1 MANLKKINKI
11 VPIVT
16 AAVIMLST
24 LSVVLP
30 ISNLVSSAE
39 GQNSSEITDEFDK
52 LDKSWSFGSGISNK
66 EIVADGFE
74 NNSALRISGK
84 AGNSVK
90 DFMSNV
96 ILNSSYNKDEKNV
109 SQTVEF
115 RRNDTSITRWG
126 IGLIA
131 ASTESDPTKLET
143 TGSAY
148 GAIVCL
154 ADSDNDANHYKSW
167 LTIFKVVDGKVE
179 FLARTKT
186 NQEWTKPE
194 WKQRLKFD
202 IKDEGGVIQLDAS
215 LYLYQETQG
224 KWLPA
229 THNVSVVDYDN
240 PLVNAGY
247 QGIVYS
253 RCPNGTA
260 KGTGKVDIFKY
271 NKVSSVPADSDG
283 TFAVTGKPSRLLFQR
298 PATSESIQE
307 QSSMTMQFDS
317 NLVGKDLALSFMIRD
332 VTQEGRVPGKA
343 QPGWSDQ
350 CGGYQDFYFTNY
362 NTSEGQIVDPDIKD
376 CDKYTFYIK
385 GTEDLKF
392 KIGMFGYTRK
402 IYITDIKLVET
413 DSNHKPVNDVNLAD
427 EYGDL
432 SNWSFFK
439 YKAGQPG
446 YIKFVNTTALSGK
459 LYDIPENY
467 FATYPE
473 PLEKEQMIYHT
484 GNSGAQPHLIQYVR
498 VPFEPGKVYE
508 YTGKVKAW
516 NTGKPAV
523 RIDIQ
528 WRSGGINASQ
538 IEGATTIE
546 INEVTG
552 DFKYTFTMPEK
563 FVINKGTAQEEVKNT
578 PRLDDGRVLLS
589 IVYQAGTAISTYA
602 RPSFKAQGSDVELL
616 RNTDFRLGFND
627 WHFLPGTLG
636 GVYRNGE
643 ILYESPDTYYS
654 GPGTGGEAKLMDF
667 DVNMF
672 WADRNEDYLPDEGKW
687 WTNDMIKD
695 EESFEEKVKASTV
708 EGTVLDA
715 NGKPMSGATV
725 LLYSDDQLTTK
736 SDANG
741 YFKFENIIPG
751 TYELSLLID
760 DGTVVPLEDYI
771 FVQENRVY
779 SVNLVFARGSNVN
792 EVSIRDS
799 ENKSS
804 DWREPS
810 KEEVDTPEIDT
821 PSVVD
826 KNDGKIAIDNKPGN
840 KIDDNK
846 KATESSDL
854 NIVPILIVGGTVI
867 LVAGVITVVLII
879 HRKKKRLIV

>member
-1 MANLKKINKI
+1 MTKFKKINKV
-11 VPIVT
+11 VPIIM
-16 AAVIMLST
+16 AAVIALST

-30 ISNLVSSAE
+30 VSNMVSSAE
-39 GQNSSEITDEFDK
+39 GQNSSEITDEFDA
-52 LDKSWSFGSGISNK
+52 LDESWSFGNGISSK
-66 EIVADGFE
+66 EIVPNAFE
-74 NNSALRISGK
+74 GDSVLRISGK
-84 AGNSVK
+84 AGSSVK

-115 RRNDTSITRWG
+115 RRNDASITRWG

-202 IKDEGGVIQLDAS
+202 IKDEGGVIQLDAA

-224 KWLPA
+224 KWLPS

-332 VTQEGRVPGKA
+332 VTQDGRVPGKA

-446 YIKFVNTTALSGK
+446 YIKFVNTTAVSGK

-546 INEVTG
+546 IDEVTG

-636 GVYRNGE
+636 GVYRSGE

-687 WTNDMIKD
+687 WSDASIKD
-695 EESFEEKVKASTV
+695 EDSFEDKTKPSTI
-708 EGTVLDA
+708 EGTLVNV
-715 NGKPMSGATV
+715 NGKPMSGAT
-725 LLYSDDQLTTK
+725 LILDSETQMTTK
-736 SDANG
+736 ADSKG
-741 YFKFENIIPG
+741 YFKFEDIIPG
-751 TYELSLLID
+751 TYELSLVLD
-760 DGTVVPLEDYI
+760 DGTTTFLEDYI
-771 FVQENRVY
+771 FVQENKIY
-779 SVNLVFARGSNVN
+779 SLSLTFESGSNTKKDNVN
-792 EVSIRDS
+792 NTDYTPADS
-799 ENKSS
+799 KNPADENK
-804 DWREPS
+804 
-810 KEEVDTPEIDT
+810 T
-821 PSVVD
+821 PS
-826 KNDGKIAIDNKPGN
+826 NINKSNGAN
-840 KIDDNK
+840 TNK
-846 KATESSDL
+846 KENSNENDSSNT
-854 NIVPILIVGGTVI
+854 NIVPIIIIIAAIVVI
-867 LVAGVITVVLII
+867 AGLTTAGII
-879 HRKKKRLIV
+879 VYRKKKKVVA

>member
-1 MANLKKINKI
+1 MTKFKKINKV
-11 VPIVT
+11 VPIIM
-16 AAVIMLST
+16 AAVIALST

-30 ISNLVSSAE
+30 VSNLVSSAE
-39 GQNSSEITDEFDK
+39 VQNSSEITDEFDA
-52 LDKSWSFGSGISNK
+52 LDKIWFFGNGISSK
-66 EIVADGFE
+66 EIVADAFE
-74 NNSALRISGK
+74 EDSALRISGK
-84 AGNSVK
+84 AGSSVK

-96 ILNSSYNKDEKNV
+96 ILNSNYNKDERNI

-202 IKDEGGVIQLDAS
+202 IKDEGGVIQLDAA
-215 LYLYQETQG
+215 LYLYQEIQG

-332 VTQEGRVPGKA
+332 VTQDGRVPGKA

-362 NTSEGQIVDPDIKD
+362 NTSEGQIVDPDVKD

-446 YIKFVNTTALSGK
+446 YIKFVNTTAVSGK

-508 YTGKVKAW
+508 YTGKIKAW

-546 INEVTG
+546 IDEVTG

-636 GVYRNGE
+636 GVYRSGE

-687 WTNDMIKD
+687 WSDASIKD
-695 EESFEEKVKASTV
+695 EDSFEDKTKPSTI
-708 EGTVLDA
+708 EGTLVNV
-715 NGKPMSGATV
+715 NGKPMSGAT
-725 LLYSDDQLTTK
+725 LILDSETQMTTK
-736 SDANG
+736 TDSKG
-741 YFKFENIIPG
+741 YFKFEDIIPS
-751 TYELSLLID
+751 TCELSLVLD
-760 DGTVVPLEDYI
+760 DGTTTLLEDYI
-771 FVQENRVY
+771 FVQENKIY
-779 SVNLVFARGSNVN
+779 SLSLTFESGSNTKKDNVN
-792 EVSIRDS
+792 NTDYTPADS
-799 ENKSS
+799 KNPADENNTPSNINKSNGAN
-804 DWREPS
+804 
-810 KEEVDTPEIDT
+810 T
-821 PSVVD
+821 
-826 KNDGKIAIDNKPGN
+826 
-840 KIDDNK
+840 NK
-846 KATESSDL
+846 KENSNENDSSNT
-854 NIVPILIVGGTVI
+854 NIVPIIIIIAAIVVI
-867 LVAGVITVVLII
+867 AGLTTAGII
-879 HRKKKRLIV
+879 VYRKKKKVVA

>member
-1 MANLKKINKI
+1 MTKFKKINKV
-11 VPIVT
+11 VPIIM
-16 AAVIMLST
+16 AAVIALST
-24 LSVVLP
+24 LSVVLSV
-30 ISNLVSSAE
+30 SNLVSSAE
-39 GQNSSEITDEFDK
+39 VQNSSEITDEFDA
-52 LDKSWSFGSGISNK
+52 LDKIWSFGNGISSK
-66 EIVADGFE
+66 EIVADAFE
-74 NNSALRISGK
+74 EDSALRISGK
-84 AGNSVK
+84 AGSSVK

-96 ILNSSYNKDEKNV
+96 ILNSNYNKDERNI

-202 IKDEGGVIQLDAS
+202 IKDEGGVIQLDAA
-215 LYLYQETQG
+215 LYLYQEIQG

-332 VTQEGRVPGKA
+332 VTQDGRVPGKA

-362 NTSEGQIVDPDIKD
+362 NTSEGQIVDPDVKD

-446 YIKFVNTTALSGK
+446 YIKFVNTTAVSGK

-546 INEVTG
+546 IDEVTG

-636 GVYRNGE
+636 GVYRSGE

-687 WTNDMIKD
+687 WSDASIKD
-695 EESFEEKVKASTV
+695 EDSFEDKTKPSTI
-708 EGTVLDA
+708 EGTLVNV
-715 NGKPMSGATV
+715 NGKPMSGAT
-725 LLYSDDQLTTK
+725 LILDSETQMTTK
-736 SDANG
+736 TDSKG
-741 YFKFENIIPG
+741 YFKFEDIIPS
-751 TYELSLLID
+751 TCELSLVLD
-760 DGTVVPLEDYI
+760 DGTTTLLEDYI
-771 FVQENRVY
+771 FVQENKIY
-779 SVNLVFARGSNVN
+779 SLSLTFESGSNTKKDNVN
-792 EVSIRDS
+792 NTDYTPADS
-799 ENKSS
+799 KNPADENNTPSNINKSNGAN
-804 DWREPS
+804 
-810 KEEVDTPEIDT
+810 T
-821 PSVVD
+821 
-826 KNDGKIAIDNKPGN
+826 
-840 KIDDNK
+840 NK
-846 KATESSDL
+846 KENSNENDSSNT
-854 NIVPILIVGGTVI
+854 NIVPIIIIIAAIVVI
-867 LVAGVITVVLII
+867 AGLTTAGII
-879 HRKKKRLIV
+879 VYRKKKKVVA